1 MERFHSDSDRVYWE
15 KASLDLIKAD
25 FPTAK
30 IAKSPPEKQALN
42 GYIEEGVEAVVKN
55 AKAVM
60 ADAPHMPKF
69 LWESANSTIKQMNK
83 TATAGHPTK
92 TPDERW
98 SGEIP
103 DFTRDVPW
111 GTRCWFVATTTERK
125 KGWDPRW
132 ADSGVPGFV
141 VDSDPSGGYWVYNP
155 KTKKIRLRYDVY
167 FDPINKPKRPSIPDR
182 IEFAKQQATSKIPES
197 SDQES
202 LPQPEESVK
211 E

>member
-30 IAKSPPEKQALN
+30 ITKSPPEKQALN
-42 GYIEEGVEAVVKN
+42 GYIEEGVEAVVNN

-69 LWESANSTIKQMNK
+69 LWESALNSTIKQMNK

-98 SGEIP
+98 SGEKP

-155 KTKKIRLRYDVY
+155 KTKKIRIRKTFILILSISLN
-167 FDPINKPKRPSIPDR
+167 DPRSLIALNSPSS
-182 IEFAKQQATSKIPES
+182 KQLPR
-197 SDQES
+197 S
-202 LPQPEESVK
+202 LNLQIKSLFLSQK
-211 E
+211 SQL